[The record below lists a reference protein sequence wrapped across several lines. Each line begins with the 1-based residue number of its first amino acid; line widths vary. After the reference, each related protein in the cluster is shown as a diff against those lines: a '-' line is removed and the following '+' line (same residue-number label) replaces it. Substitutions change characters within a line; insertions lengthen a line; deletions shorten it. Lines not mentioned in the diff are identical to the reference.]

1 MAEREA
7 PELARTSSG
16 AHHRFN
22 NDLRYRRDDHEMQR
36 QLTPPYVLEP
46 VRQTLGS
53 IELDP
58 CTEPDNPCGAVH
70 FYTAASDGAE
80 QPWDATTI
88 YVNPPYSKAR
98 ERWVRRCIEAA
109 EAGSRLVLLMPS
121 HTDTRL
127 FHLATET
134 ASHVVFIKGR
144 VKFGI
149 LRENRRQEAASHPSC
164 LIGWNLVDVAP
175 LAPLGKVWDL
185 RYRPGFTTGG
195 DPS

>member
-1 MAEREA
+1 MSAA
-7 PELARTSSG
+7 
-16 AHHRFN
+16 HRFN
-22 NDLRYRRDDHEMQR
+22 NDLRYRHDGHEMQR

-46 VRQTLGS
+46 IRRALGA

-58 CTEPDNPCGAVH
+58 CTEPDNPCGAER
-70 FYTAASDGAE
+70 FYTAETDGAE
-80 QPWDATTI
+80 GSWVAETI

-109 EAGSRLVLLMPS
+109 TDGSRVVLLMPS

-127 FHLATET
+127 FHEAIQT

-149 LRENRRQEAASHPSC
+149 LRKNRRQEAASHPSC
-164 LIGWNLVDVAP
+164 LIAWNLTDVSP
-175 LAPLGKVWDL
+175 LAHLGAVWYL
-185 RYRPGFTTGG
+185 NAPEGTT
-195 DPS
+195 P